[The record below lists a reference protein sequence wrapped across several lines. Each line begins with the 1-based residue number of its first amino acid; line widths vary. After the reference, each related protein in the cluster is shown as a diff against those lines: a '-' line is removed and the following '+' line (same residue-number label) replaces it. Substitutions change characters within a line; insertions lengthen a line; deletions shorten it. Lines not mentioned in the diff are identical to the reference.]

1 MLGECVVQ
9 KETKTVIRLT
19 STVGSSARVALQ
31 YLGIDPEIMDDL
43 ASLFDLL
50 GLSLS
55 PDEIVEDSFQPRDD
69 LLGSFGVGRF
79 SDGTIGVYYSALDDV
94 TCRQELA
101 NRLSSELV
109 GSLSGHAGYERF
121 YSVIHCIY
129 SGETADLR
137 GKERGYPQ
145 LVGDGAD
152 AYAFCQCLARK
163 AVENDI
169 DGFFTTSA
177 RRKGGTCVPVFS
189 RSTLSSPRIVSRV
202 RVTVTD
208 SSVTFR

>member
-145 LVGDGAD
+145 LVGDGTD